1 MCGFEYFLSLLGPG
15 ENLISKGWPESQSS
29 GSLRSKHRSVCVP
42 DFRGHAKQTWVFHL
56 HCYDGPSFLSAS
68 DLEFDLQSQKAY
80 VGSGTMESL
89 VLGSALPCPSGKE
102 LFFFSANQSP
112 TGMAYRLQLVGW
124 CEHFVEAERRASRG
138 FWGSMQAP
146 DKGVWLCGPYWS
158 DGPFCISY
166 MVGDGSFCITS
177 PVLGFFFQ
185 RLTLPNHNFRTR
197 RELRDL
203 MIKGYSFCL
212 LIPNSMSF
220 TITPP
225 LYTFTVS
232 CLIDNSLLGDARWY
246 LIVVLMCFPLWLVS
260 FHAVE
265 LQGDPTSPS

>member
-1 MCGFEYFLSLLGPG
+1 MCGFDYFLSLLGPG

-29 GSLRSKHRSVCVP
+29 GSLRSKHRSICVP

-56 HCYDGPSFLSAS
+56 HCSDGPSFLSAS

-124 CEHFVEAERRASRG
+124 CEHFVEAEQRASRG

-146 DKGVWLCGPYWS
+146 DEGVWLCGPYGS
-158 DGPFCISY
+158 DGPFLYQLYGRWWIFLYHQS
-166 MVGDGSFCITS
+166 S
-177 PVLGFFFQ
+177 LGFF
-185 RLTLPNHNFRTR
+185 LS
-197 RELRDL
+197 
-203 MIKGYSFCL
+203 KAYS
-212 LIPNSMSF
+212 S
-220 TITPP
+220 
-225 LYTFTVS
+225 
-232 CLIDNSLLGDARWY
+232 
-246 LIVVLMCFPLWLVS
+246 
-260 FHAVE
+260 
-265 LQGDPTSPS
+265 